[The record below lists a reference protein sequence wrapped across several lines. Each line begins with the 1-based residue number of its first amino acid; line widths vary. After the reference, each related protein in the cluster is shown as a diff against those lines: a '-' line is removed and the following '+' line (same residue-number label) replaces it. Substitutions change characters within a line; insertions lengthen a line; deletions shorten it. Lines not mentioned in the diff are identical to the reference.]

1 MQNEQKPSRLA
12 LVSIIL
18 PALILLTWC
27 VYWISAF
34 AVIGGAGG
42 AENETLGYAVFLGG
56 TTIGM
61 IVTILLALA
70 GLIVGIAAARKN
82 DARRGMA
89 IAGIVINLLCIL
101 PYLAATIFMLVVGGT
116 GNK

>member
-1 MQNEQKPSRLA
+1 MSNESQPTRLA
-12 LVSIIL
+12 LISLIL

-27 VYWISAF
+27 VYFIAAF

-42 AENETLGYAVFLGG
+42 TENETLGYAVFLGG
-56 TTIGM
+56 TTLGI

-70 GLIVGIAAARKN
+70 GLIVGVVALRKK

-89 IAGIVINLLCIL
+89 LAGVVVNLLCIL
-101 PYLAATIFMLVVGGT
+101 PYLAALIFTLTMGAT
-116 GNK
+116 Q